1 MSYIKNALKESAA
14 YFEDRYPAELEKNR
28 KGDFAVSVQKNGKP
42 LENCTVTYALER
54 HDFDFGCNLF
64 MLEQYDEKAQQDTYY
79 AQWLRLFNTAVVPL
93 YWEGTEP
100 ERGYLRYTADTAND
114 VYRRPPADRVAAF
127 CRKNGVAMKGHPLF
141 WQEFIPRWLPEKWDE
156 LYPLIEKRFAEIA
169 ARYADTIP
177 VFDCVNEPSR
187 LFDQL
192 FEYRENGW
200 KCVFPPD
207 DYIEQIFAL
216 GKRCFPDNTLILNEA
231 TGAAFGE
238 FRGIFGGYYLLLE
251 KLLDKGLKI
260 DRIGLQCHVEDEAYY
275 KNVFQSERL
284 YRLLDTYGRFGRPL
298 VLSEIGLS
306 CADEE
311 TQALAAER
319 LYRVCF
325 SHAAMSGIFWWNL
338 DDNGILCDKER
349 NAAGENLPY
358 GGLVR
363 NGTPKAA
370 YRVLDRLINEEWH
383 TEGSASAKDGK
394 IAFRGFFGKYRLH
407 IKGDGIDK
415 EISVDLGKA
424 ADRNLK
430 IEL

>member
-14 YFEDRYPAELEKNR
+14 YFEDRYPSELEKNR

-42 LENCTVTYALER
+42 LENYTVTYTLER

-127 CRKNGVAMKGHPLF
+127 CRENGVAMKGHPLF

-169 ARYADTIP
+169 ARYADKIP

-238 FRGIFGGYYLLLE
+238 FRGVFGGYYLLLE
-251 KLLDKGLKI
+251 KLLKKGLKI

-284 YRLLDTYGRFGRPL
+284 YRLLDTYGRFGKPL

-363 NGTPKAA
+363 GGVPKAA
-370 YRVLDRLINEEWH
+370 YKVLDHLINEEWH

-394 IAFRGFFGKYRLH
+394 IAFRGFFGKYRLQ
-407 IKGDGIDK
+407 IKGDGMDK